1 MMRSTGTPFSLKIS
15 CPHCGQA
22 GFVAWEGAGAH
33 DPAPERHPR
42 LVFLSRGFH
51 HENGRARSG
60 AAMIVCDICDTI
72 QEELVQGSVH

>member
-1 MMRSTGTPFSLKIS
+1 MEHSARPFSLKIH

-22 GFVAWEGAGAH
+22 GFVAWEGAGPG
-33 DPAPERHPR
+33 DPTPERHPR

-51 HENGRARSG
+51 PETHRTLSG
-60 AAMIVCDICDTI
+60 APMIVCDICDQV